1 MELVER
7 APLLT
12 QLGGLLARARA
23 GSGSVVL
30 LGGEAGVGKTSAAR
44 AFVAREAAALRV
56 LWGSCEPLVT
66 PEPLGPFHD
75 MAPLASVL
83 AAQPSRVDLLAALLN
98 ELRGVP
104 TTVMVV
110 DDAHWADEA
119 TLDALRFLGR
129 RIHGVPGMLV
139 VTFREDEMLGGSPL
153 RAVLGDL
160 ATAPGCHRLHV
171 APLTAAAVTDLAAG
185 HAVEPGRLYSATGGN
200 PFYVTEV
207 LAAEGWTVPPT
218 VSDAVL
224 ARASR
229 LDPVARTV
237 LEVVSL
243 APGGLEPTVAVELSG
258 GDAGALDSCV
268 ERGMLVLGAERV
280 TFRHEL
286 ARLAVAGSVP
296 ISRRRRL
303 HLELLEQLER
313 VDGVDP
319 ARLAHHAE
327 AAGDGA
333 AVLLYAPLAARDASQ
348 RGAHRAAAEHLE
360 RAVASAETL
369 APGSLASLIS
379 AWADERMTFD
389 DPREVLALRLRTVEL
404 NRNAGDRLGEARELL
419 ELGRMAR
426 RLGDAA
432 VEQVG
437 DPALDPTG
445 QSALDILEQLP
456 PGPELAKAL
465 AFKAFGD
472 TTASRFDEAM
482 RAATRA
488 IEVDAP
494 GGPTSATIVALR
506 IQGNIENLRDR
517 SAASA
522 RAYREARRL
531 ATAAGDLD
539 LDVAIVIDM
548 ANELAWRRRYPEAIS
563 RYREAIELG
572 RAVDLDYRVSQAE
585 ALLAQ
590 IDFAQ
595 GRWTDAERVDLGLLR
610 DYRHHPNTRMAAMTD
625 LGRLRVRRGDPDA
638 VSMLEAAAA
647 ITDQGEASDPW
658 EVAAGLAE
666 AAWLDGRR
674 GEIRALVGD
683 HYERLRAE
691 SLTFP
696 PSRWSA
702 GELALLLWRAG
713 ALRDVPTDIAEPY
726 ALQIA
731 GEWRRAAA
739 AWEAIGCPYEQS
751 DALADGDEPAMR
763 QALAIFSRL
772 GAEPAAARLRE
783 RMRRV
788 GVTNIPAR
796 PHRSNRSTPAQL
808 TPRQLEIVELLER
821 GLTNGEIAAR
831 LFISEKTA
839 GHHVSAILAKLG
851 ARSRTEA
858 ASTARKMGIV
868 PSETSGGR
876 PKTRPGNRTTLVL
889 VGTRT
894 RRWQC
899 RGISS
904 NGRSRAAWRFPRTS
918 RAQRPAGGWS

>member
-12 QLGGLLARARA
+12 ELAGLLARARA
-23 GSGSVVL
+23 GTGCLVL
-30 LGGEAGVGKTSAAR
+30 LGGEAGVGKTSAVR
-44 AFVAREAAALRV
+44 AFVALEPAALRV

-75 MAPLASVL
+75 MAPLAPVL
-83 AAQPSRVDLLAALLN
+83 AAQPARVDLLGALLG
-98 ELRGVP
+98 ELRVAP
-104 TTVMVV
+104 TTVMIV

-129 RIHGVPGMLV
+129 RVHGTTGMLL
-139 VTFREDEMLGGSPL
+139 VTYREDETLGVSPL

-171 APLTAAAVTDLAAG
+171 VPLTVDAVTELAAG

-200 PFYVTEV
+200 PFYVTEA

-218 VSDAVL
+218 VADAVL

-229 LDPVARTV
+229 LNTAARAV

-243 APGGLEPTVAVELSG
+243 APGGLEPTIAVALSG
-258 GDAGALDSCV
+258 GDGGALDACLD
-268 ERGMLVLGAERV
+268 RGMLELGTERV

-286 ARLAVAGSVP
+286 ARLAVEGSVP

-303 HLELLEQLER
+303 HLKLLEQLER
-313 VDGVDP
+313 FDGVDP
-319 ARLAHHAE
+319 ARLAHHAD

-333 AVLLYAPLAARDASQ
+333 AVLRHSPLAARAASQ
-348 RGAHRAAAEHLE
+348 RGAHRAAAEHLG
-360 RAVASAETL
+360 RAVARAEAL
-369 APGSLASLIS
+369 APTSLAGLIS
-379 AWADERMTFD
+379 AWADERMSFD
-389 DPREVLALRLRTVEL
+389 DPREVLALRHRTVEL
-404 NRNAGDRLGEARELL
+404 NRKAGDRLGEARELL
-419 ELGRMAR
+419 ELGRVAR
-426 RLGDAA
+426 RIGNAA
-432 VEQVG
+432 VEQFG
-437 DPALDPTG
+437 DPAVDATG

-465 AFKAFGD
+465 ALKAWANM
-472 TTASRFDEAM
+472 TALRMDEAM
-482 RAATRA
+482 PEAARA

-494 GGPTSATIVALR
+494 GGPTSATIMALR
-506 IQGNIENLRDR
+506 IQGNIENLRGR
-517 SAASA
+517 SAEAASA
-522 RAYREARRL
+522 YAEARRL
-531 ATAAGDLD
+531 ATAAGDHD
-539 LDVAIVIDM
+539 LEVAIVIDT
-548 ANELAWRRRYPEAIS
+548 ATELAWVRRYPEAIR

-572 RAVDLDYRVSQAE
+572 RAIDLDSRVSRAE
-585 ALLAQ
+585 ASLAQ

-595 GRWTDAERVDLGLLR
+595 GRWPDAERVDVGLLR
-610 DYRHHPNTRMAAMTD
+610 DHGHHPDTRMAATTD
-625 LGRLRVRRGDPDA
+625 LGRLRVRRGDPHA
-638 VSMLEAAAA
+638 VSTLEEAAS
-647 ITDQGEASDPW
+647 ITEAGEDSDPW

-674 GEIRALVGD
+674 EEIPALVGD
-683 HYERLRAE
+683 HYVRLRVE
-691 SLTFP
+691 SQTFP

-702 GELALLLWRAG
+702 GELALLLWRAD
-713 ALRDVPTDIAEPY
+713 ALREAPSDIAEPY

-739 AWEAIGCPYEQS
+739 SWEAIGCPYEQA

-783 RMRRV
+783 RMRRS

-796 PHRSNRSTPAQL
+796 PHRSNRSAPAQL
-808 TPRQLEIVELLER
+808 TPRQLEVVELLER

-851 ARSRTEA
+851 ARSRTQA
-858 ASTARKMGIV
+858 ASTARKMGIGA
-868 PSETSGGR
+868 SER
-876 PKTRPGNRTTLVL
+876 
-889 VGTRT
+889 
-894 RRWQC
+894 
-899 RGISS
+899 
-904 NGRSRAAWRFPRTS
+904 
-918 RAQRPAGGWS
+918 